1 MAETFDGGCDCGA
14 VRYRLLAKPL
24 FVHCCHCR
32 WCQRESGSAFAL
44 NALIES
50 DRLERLAGE
59 PEMVRTP
66 SASGY
71 GQLFAR
77 CPACRVALWSH
88 YAGAGPAAAF
98 VRVGTLDDPDRWPPD
113 IHIFTRSKQPW
124 VVIPEGANAVP
135 GYYDREKSWPAES
148 LERSRAIAPRIGA
161 YHAALADLKRLVAN
175 GPVEGWPGREGD
187 QRLLKGLAA
196 CRFVPGES
204 YTEKQASDRLREW
217 LAGFCTARG
226 LDHVTMRRELV
237 DAGLLVRD
245 KAGQS
250 YAVNGARV
258 GDFIAEDA
266 RMLDPATV
274 LEAVRLERESRK
286 RERTARG

>member
-50 DRLERLAGE
+50 DKLERIAGE

-66 SASGY
+66 SESGY

-88 YAGAGPAAAF
+88 YAGAGPASAF

-148 LERSRAIAPRIGA
+148 LARSQAIAPRIGA

-196 CRFVPGES
+196 CRFAPGET
-204 YTEKQASDRLREW
+204 YTEKQASDVLRGW
-217 LAGFCTARG
+217 LAGFCTPRG

-237 DAGLLVRD
+237 DAGLLERD
-245 KAGQS
+245 KAGAA
-250 YAVNGARV
+250 YAVNAGRIA
-258 GDFIAEDA
+258 DFIAEDA
-266 RMLDPATV
+266 RSLDPASV
-274 LEAVRLERESRK
+274 LEAVRRERESRK

>member
-1 MAETFDGGCDCGA
+1 LAETVEGGCDCGT

-50 DRLERLAGE
+50 DNVERIAGE

-66 SASGY
+66 TESGY

-77 CPACRVALWSH
+77 CPSCRVALWSH
-88 YAGAGPAAAF
+88 YAGSGPAASF
-98 VRVGTLDDPDRWPPD
+98 VRVGTLDDPDRLPPD

-135 GYYDREKSWPAES
+135 GYYDREKCWTAES
-148 LERSRAIAPRIGA
+148 LARRKAMMPRIEA
-161 YHAALADLKRLVAN
+161 YQAALAVLKRMVAN

-196 CRFVPGES
+196 CRFAPGVR
-204 YTEKQASDRLREW
+204 YTEKQASDLLRHW
-217 LAGFCTARG
+217 LAGFCAPGG

-237 DAGLLVRD
+237 DAGLLARD
-245 KAGQS
+245 KAGAS
-250 YAVNGARV
+250 YVLNEACIG
-258 GDFIAEDA
+258 GFIAADA
-266 RMLDPATV
+266 RMLDPATA
-274 LEAVRLERESRK
+274 LEAVRRERENRK
-286 RERTARG
+286 RERAAHA

>member
-1 MAETFDGGCDCGA
+1 MAEALDGGCDCGA
-14 VRYRLLAKPL
+14 VRYRLRAKPL

-50 DRLERLAGE
+50 DNVERLTGE

-66 SASGY
+66 SESGY

-77 CPACRVALWSH
+77 CPSCRVALWSY

-98 VRVGTLDDPDRWPPD
+98 VRVGTLDDPGGLPPD

-124 VVIPEGANAVP
+124 VVIPEGSNAVA
-135 GYYDREKSWPAES
+135 GYYDREKCWPADS
-148 LERSRAIAPRIGA
+148 LARRQAMAPRLGA
-161 YHAALADLKRLVAN
+161 WQAALADLKRLVAN

-196 CRFVPGES
+196 CLFFPGAR
-204 YTEKQASDRLREW
+204 YTEKQASDRLRHW
-217 LAGFCTARG
+217 LGGFCAPG
-226 LDHVTMRRELV
+226 GPDHVPMRRELV

-245 KAGQS
+245 KAGAS
-250 YAVNGARV
+250 YALDEARI
-258 GDFIAEDA
+258 GEFIADDA

-274 LEAVRLERESRK
+274 LEAVRRERESRK
-286 RERTARG
+286 RERAR